1 MKKNILFLLVAILFS
16 VNSNAQSYSYGACF
30 VNPNFIKLEGKI
42 LISDSTVLIS
52 TINKGAEKTNNYSVV
67 KKVNGLIYIT
77 DGVVTHSIAILPES
91 GKKKGFEYDNIITFY
106 FDKSLQGLNMM
117 YYSKLIN

>member
-1 MKKNILFLLVAILFS
+1 LVAIVFS
-16 VNSNAQSYSYGACF
+16 LKSNAQSYSYGACF

-52 TINKGAEKTNNYSVV
+52 TLNKGAEKTNKYSVV

-77 DGVVTHSIAILPES
+77 DGVMTNSINILPQS
-91 GKKKGFEYDNIITFY
+91 GKKKGFEYDNVIIFY
-106 FDKSLQGLNMM
+106 FDKNQQTGGIENMM
-117 YYSKLIN
+117 YYSKLEN

>member
-1 MKKNILFLLVAILFS
+1 MKKLIPTLTLLLFS
-16 VNSNAQSYSYGACF
+16 FTAYCQTYNYGACF

-42 LISDSTVLIS
+42 LIQDSTVQIS
-52 TINKGAEKTNNYSVV
+52 TIVKGAEKTNKYSVV

-91 GKKKGFEYDNIITFY
+91 GKKKGFEYDNIIIFY
-106 FDKSLQGLNMM
+106 FDKSLQGVNMM
-117 YYSKLIN
+117 YYSKLEN